1 MTTMAQEDVIPTIAR
16 GMEEG
21 LMEAEM
27 MIEGG
32 GTLASEE
39 VTMIAGGEI
48 TMIVDPPEVIEMRT
62 RGGSHGMM
70 IGAHPLEMSHGV
82 GTMDRG
88 GTRGHVVM
96 SPGVG
101 TRGHVEMSHGVGTM
115 DHRGE
120 TTPLGE
126 ARCHGEMTP
135 HGGTRGHVGAVM
147 MTGEEM
153 IAGA

>member
-1 MTTMAQEDVIPTIAR
+1 MTTMAQGDVIRTIAR
-16 GMEEG
+16 GVEEG

-32 GTLASEE
+32 GTLVSEE
-39 VTMIAGGEI
+39 VTMIAGDEI

-62 RGGSHGMM
+62 LGGSHGMM
-70 IGAHPLEMSHGV
+70 IGGHPLEMSHGV
-82 GTMDRG
+82 GTMDHG
-88 GTRGHVVM
+88 EK
-96 SPGVG
+96 SPGV
-101 TRGHVEMSHGVGTM
+101 EMMDHGEKSHGVGTM

-126 ARCHGEMTP
+126 VRCHGEMTP